1 MRVCIC
7 VYTHALQSN
16 LFEMK
21 LLSVLAW
28 NIKILVNKIFV
39 NILVVGEMLP
49 SLSLPPFL
57 FPYSYY
63 SFFPYSLVVIS
74 SLYLY
79 IYSFFFFQHQLVFVS
94 RLLLLLLLWMK
105 RLLIH
110 EKDFL
115 NNEGGVN
122 KARDRL
128 SSWHL
133 ILVTFFPRWQK
144 YPSTYPLK
152 IWLFYYFFP

>member
-7 VYTHALQSN
+7 THTHTAVKRN
-16 LFEMK
+16 LIEMK

-39 NILVVGEMLP
+39 NILVVGEMSPSLSPFLP
-49 SLSLPPFL
+49 SFSLLILLFLSLPPR
-57 FPYSYY
+57 PY
-63 SFFPYSLVVIS
+63 FFSL
-74 SLYLY
+74 SLYLF
-79 IYSFFFFQHQLVFVS
+79 IFFFQQQLVFVS
-94 RLLLLLLLWMK
+94 RLLLLLWMK

-144 YPSTYPLK
+144 ISLNLPT
-152 IWLFYYFFP
+152 